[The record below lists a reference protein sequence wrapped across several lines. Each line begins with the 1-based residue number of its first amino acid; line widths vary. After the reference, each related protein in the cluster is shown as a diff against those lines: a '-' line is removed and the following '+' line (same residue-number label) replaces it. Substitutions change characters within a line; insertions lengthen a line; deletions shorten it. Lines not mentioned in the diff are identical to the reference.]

1 MNATIDPT
9 LRFLGAHSEL
19 LVTLTHLSLFA
30 KTFNMLTPEQQ
41 SINAAQFLD
50 PLSTGFPEHHAD
62 EEKSLFPEMQRLARG
77 RELEM
82 VVSMSNRLTREH
94 RAIESAWQQVEQ
106 GLQALTRSDGPAP
119 DPRACN
125 ALLDRYRQHAKFE
138 ETVVLPLADKLF
150 GRDSAL
156 LAGQSG
162 RFRHRIDNLPFYI

>member
-30 KTFNMLTPEQQ
+30 KTFDLLTPDQQ
-41 SINAAQFLD
+41 STNASQFLE

-62 EEKSLFPEMQRLARG
+62 EERSLFPEMQRLAQGTER
-77 RELEM
+77 EM
-82 VVSMSNRLTREH
+82 VVSISNRLTREH
-94 RAIESAWQQVEQ
+94 RAIESAWEQVRQCLEK
-106 GLQALTRSDGPAP
+106 LTRSGGEAP
-119 DPRACN
+119 DPAACL

-150 GRDSAL
+150 GGNSPL
-156 LAGQSG
+156 LQAETG